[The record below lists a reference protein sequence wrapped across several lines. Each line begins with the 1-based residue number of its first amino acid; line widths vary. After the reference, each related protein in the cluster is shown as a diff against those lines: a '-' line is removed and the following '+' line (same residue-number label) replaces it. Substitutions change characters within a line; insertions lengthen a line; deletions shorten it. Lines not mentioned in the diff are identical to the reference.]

1 MTDRFA
7 HTMPSIDGPAM
18 HAFTITP
25 DDNNDLEEV
34 TRGLYCGAGGD
45 IALRM
50 QSGAE
55 ITFSNVAEG
64 SFLPVRAARV
74 LATGTSATSIVGLV

>member
-7 HTMPSIDGPAM
+7 HTAPSIDGPAA
-18 HAFTITP
+18 HAFSVTP
-25 DDNNDLEEV
+25 DDNTDLEEV
-34 TRGLYCGAGGD
+34 TRGLYCGTAGD

-55 ITFSNVAEG
+55 VVFTNVAEG
-64 SFLPVRAARV
+64 SFLPVRASRI
-74 LATGTSATSIVGLV
+74 LATGTTAAAIVGLV